1 MSDLARVN
9 VVNDTSALLAHEV
22 ASGLNPHGNDSLNE
36 TDVRR
41 KLRRGFGERIQ
52 TSRVLV
58 DPARSKF
65 VNRDAKAP
73 QATYG
78 LVGTT
83 TLPEM
88 MAALAASIFFT

>member
-41 KLRRGFGERIQ
+41 KLRGDLRNEYKRAG
-52 TSRVLV
+52 SW
-58 DPARSKF
+58 
-65 VNRDAKAP
+65 
-73 QATYG
+73 
-78 LVGTT
+78 
-83 TLPEM
+83 
-88 MAALAASIFFT
+88 